1 MAKKK
6 VGYNKHL
13 SLNNT
18 LILLRVLSIV
28 SLLIITLLT
37 ISFAIRST
45 KAILLIHSE
54 EAALLADESQ
64 VVSYLAD
71 INDMSIPSAKELI
84 TQLGNPLVLSG
95 IYVILPTCIL
105 FVAFFFILYSSVIL
119 FYFTAGIK
127 NRKDILDRRK
137 YNMLQTIR
145 TLTYIA
151 IGVLLFLFGI
161 EFFFIGLALVPFIEL
176 ALYMYDSMIDMEE
189 KGLKK

>member
-18 LILLRVLSIV
+18 LILLRILSV
-28 SLLIITLLT
+28 VALLIITLLT
-37 ISFAIRST
+37 VSFAIRST

-54 EAALLADESQ
+54 DAVILAEESR
-64 VVSYLAD
+64 VVSYIAD
-71 INDMSIPSAKELI
+71 INDMSIPSSQELI
-84 TQLGNPLVLSG
+84 TQLNNPLVLSG

-105 FVAFFFILYSSVIL
+105 FVAFFFILYSAIIL

-127 NRKDILDRRK
+127 NRKDLLDKRK

-145 TLTYIA
+145 TLIYIA
-151 IGVLLFLFGI
+151 IGVLFFLFGI
-161 EFFFIGLALVPFIEL
+161 EFFFIGLALIPFVEL